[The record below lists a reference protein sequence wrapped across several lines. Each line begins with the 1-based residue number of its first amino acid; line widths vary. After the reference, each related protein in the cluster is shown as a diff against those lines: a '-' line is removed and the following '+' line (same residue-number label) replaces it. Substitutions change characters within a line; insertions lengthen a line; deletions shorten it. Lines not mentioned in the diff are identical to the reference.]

1 MNEMDL
7 LTRMRDN
14 APHRVSP
21 RAAQMYHAA
30 LRESLYPK
38 RRVARLPAR
47 RLALAGLPALA
58 IGAAAAV
65 LVAVVP
71 SGAHP
76 ARPAAAPL
84 TVQLLADR
92 AAAAAMSEPDVQPG
106 QWVYEKWILV
116 NQVTH
121 RQGIAE
127 KWATADG
134 SREARYINDKLDVT
148 SIAGNTTSAQFA
160 APPYNFIDDLVGYG
174 AIVQELPA
182 GTGALIRRLG
192 ELGAELPGPIAGC
205 AESAVYCDAFEEITQ
220 LVGDYL
226 LPGAVAADLFRALA
240 DIPGVSAAVN
250 VPAGGGQRGDA
261 FRLRL
266 TTGYQELILNPVT
279 YQPLPAVGESGV
291 IERELVSGPGVR
303 PSSNRGAGPDAASS
317 APVYGPSRA
326 TVYWFSGSE

>member
-30 LRESLYPK
+30 LHESPYPK
-38 RRVARLPAR
+38 RRIARPLAR

-58 IGAAAAV
+58 IGAAAAL

-92 AAAAAMSEPDVQPG
+92 AATAAMSEPDVQPG

-116 NQVTH
+116 NQLTH
-121 RQGIAE
+121 RQRIAE

-134 SREARYINDKLDVT
+134 SREARYINGKLDVA
-148 SIAGNTTSAQFA
+148 SIAGNTASLQFA
-160 APPYNFIDDLVGYG
+160 NTAPHNFATPPYNFIDDLVGYG

-220 LVGDYL
+220 LVSDYL
-226 LPGAVAADLFRALA
+226 LPGKVAADLFRALA

-279 YQPLPAVGESGV
+279 YQRVPAVGESGV

-303 PSSNRGAGPDAASS
+303 P
-317 APVYGPSRA
+317 
-326 TVYWFSGSE
+326 

>member
-1 MNEMDL
+1 
-7 LTRMRDN
+7 
-14 APHRVSP
+14 VSP

-30 LRESLYPK
+30 LHESPYPK
-38 RRVARLPAR
+38 RRVARPLAR
-47 RLALAGLPALA
+47 RLAFAGLPALA

-92 AAAAAMSEPDVQPG
+92 AATAAMSEPDIQPG

-121 RQGIAE
+121 SQRIAE

-134 SREARYINDKLDVT
+134 SREARYINGKLDVT
-148 SIAGNTTSAQFA
+148 SIAGNTISAQFA
-160 APPYNFIDDLVGYG
+160 TPPYNFIDDLVGYG
-174 AIVQELPA
+174 TIVQELPA

-226 LPGAVAADLFRALA
+226 LPGKVAADHHRL
-240 DIPGVSAAVN
+240 PGTH
-250 VPAGGGQRGDA
+250 P
-261 FRLRL
+261 
-266 TTGYQELILNPVT
+266 
-279 YQPLPAVGESGV
+279 
-291 IERELVSGPGVR
+291 
-303 PSSNRGAGPDAASS
+303 
-317 APVYGPSRA
+317 
-326 TVYWFSGSE
+326 